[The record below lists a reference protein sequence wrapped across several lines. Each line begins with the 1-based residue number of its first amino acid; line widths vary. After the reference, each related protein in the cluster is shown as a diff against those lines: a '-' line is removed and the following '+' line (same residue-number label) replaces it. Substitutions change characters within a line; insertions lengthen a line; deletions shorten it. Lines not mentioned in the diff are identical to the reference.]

1 MPFLDEAVITAISGN
16 GGRGC
21 VSFRREKY
29 IPKGGPDGGDGG
41 NGGDII
47 IKASKRLHSLA
58 DFKSRKRFKAK
69 NGQPGSGKNQT
80 GESGPPLTI
89 HVPLGTE
96 IYDHETNELL
106 ADLIIN
112 NQEILVLAGGKG
124 GKGNLHFT
132 TSTNR
137 TPRMAQPGLQGQE
150 KTLRLSLKYIADIG
164 LIGLPNAGKSTLLA
178 RLTSAHP
185 RIDDYPFTTLFPNL
199 GMIELDDSRVFTI
212 ADIPGLIE
220 GASDGRGLGHRFLKH
235 IERTRLLLHLLD
247 ITYKPEEY
255 ILEDFNIIQSEMEQ
269 YNPSLTQKEQIV
281 LINKMDIRAQNH
293 RNVQDIQKALAHM
306 GLKSIP
312 ISALTGE
319 GLEDLRRILA
329 KKQP

>member
-21 VSFRREKY
+21 VSFRREKF

-220 GASDGRGLGHRFLKH
+220 GASGGRGLGHRFLKH

-293 RNVQDIQKALAHM
+293 RNVQGIQKALAHM

-319 GLEDLRRILA
+319 GLEDLRQILA
-329 KKQP
+329 KKKS

>member
-293 RNVQDIQKALAHM
+293 RNVQGIQKALAHM

-319 GLEDLRRILA
+319 GLEDLRQLLA
-329 KKQP
+329 KKQL